1 MGLIPGQGTKIPH
14 TMQRKK
20 KEKRTLDN
28 IRSDQ
33 QNDQFSKIPQSDITF
48 FSLCYDIKNYNLL
61 VNIPI
66 NPPLLPRQ
74 KFQTYF
80 QTLIY
85 LPLTFKTMGPHFFQA
100 SGLRAK

>member
-1 MGLIPGQGTKIPH
+1 MGLSPGQGTKIPH
-14 TMQRKK
+14 AMQQKK

-33 QNDQFSKIPQSDITF
+33 QNDQFSKISESDIAF
-48 FSLCYDIKNYNLL
+48 FSLCDDIKNYNLL

-66 NPPLLPRQ
+66 KPPLMPRQ

-80 QTLIY
+80 QTKFLSICH
-85 LPLTFKTMGPHFFQA
+85 LPLKLRVLISFKP
-100 SGLRAK
+100 LV

>member
-14 TMQRKK
+14 AMQRKK
-20 KEKRTLDN
+20 KEKRTL
-28 IRSDQ
+28 DQ

-61 VNIPI
+61 VNI

-80 QTLIY
+80 QTKFSSICH
-85 LPLTFKTMGPHFFQA
+85 LPLKLRVLISFKP
-100 SGLRAK
+100 LV

>member
-14 TMQRKK
+14 AMQRKK

-33 QNDQFSKIPQSDITF
+33 QNDQFSKIPQSDITI

-61 VNIPI
+61 VNI

-80 QTLIY
+80 QTKFSSICH
-85 LPLTFKTMGPHFFQA
+85 LPLKLRVLISFKP
-100 SGLRAK
+100 LV